1 MSSNLNHILQCYPHI
16 ALNAVEAQLFDQKI
30 FISDGT
36 CSDQTGGMS
45 CTNFGQA
52 RANKPLGHD
61 SQEADTN
68 TVLELSLQATHFEFI
83 VTGARKNQA
92 RRLGG

>member
-1 MSSNLNHILQCYPHI
+1 
-16 ALNAVEAQLFDQKI
+16 
-30 FISDGT
+30 
-36 CSDQTGGMS
+36 MS

-52 RANKPLGHD
+52 RANMPLGHD

>member
-30 FISDGT
+30 LISDGT
-36 CSDQTGGMS
+36 CSVQTGGMS

-68 TVLELSLQATHFEFI
+68 TVLKGSQQQPYF
-83 VTGARKNQA
+83 R
-92 RRLGG
+92 